1 MATSLQKF
9 LADATRRAAQDMLD
23 AALLLAEDKRGW
35 QPLGK
40 GRSALDQIAECAM
53 INHNTVE
60 MIQSRQFP
68 ATDMEAWIQAKHK
81 LAEDWEKAVA
91 LLVSSAAEA
100 ADTILTVT
108 DDALPIEIALPWGGT
123 FTMQKTI
130 AYPAWNMGY
139 HQGQITYIH
148 TLTQ

>member
-1 MATSLQKF
+1 MTHSLQEYF
-9 LADATRRAAQDMLD
+9 ADATRRAAQDMLD
-23 AALLLAEDKRGW
+23 AALRLAEDKRGW

-60 MIQSRQFP
+60 MIESRQFP
-68 ATDMEAWIQAKHK
+68 TTDMEAWMQEKRK
-81 LAEDWEKAVA
+81 LAEDWETATA
-91 LLVSSAAEA
+91 LLLSSAAEA
-100 ADTILTVT
+100 ADAILTVP
-108 DDALPIEIALPWGGT
+108 DDQLPLEMAMPWGP
-123 FTMQKTI
+123 FTWTKI
-130 AYPAWNMGY
+130 ISYPSWNMDY